1 MCMFGFVGFYRASS
15 IATNT
20 WIAANT
26 RIVTKYLDCWLF
38 PNLGGGVLS
47 RANGQCL
54 SLVNIPG
61 CLTQVYGLLTNS
73 QFSVIIVSCCNAIS
87 KIEENCL
94 SKLFPSNPIF
104 APLLNNS
111 CGQSSKGNRQISRL
125 TTSKVALPEL
135 LPEDQDIQQCW

>member
-1 MCMFGFVGFYRASS
+1 LQQILGLLQTPKLLPQKTG
-15 IATNT
+15 
-20 WIAANT
+20 
-26 RIVTKYLDCWLF
+26 LF
-38 PNLGGGVLS
+38 PNLGGGVLLG
-47 RANGQCL
+47 ANGQCL
-54 SLVNIPG
+54 LSIVNIPG
-61 CLTQVYGLLTNS
+61 CLTQVYGSLTNG
-73 QFSVIIVSCCNAIS
+73 QFSIIGSSCCNAIS

-125 TTSKVALPEL
+125 TTSKVALLGL